1 MQSSRCGLLDLVE
14 VPRGLSYFHSYY
26 KFILN
31 VLEKII
37 KMYSTFFAVIQV
49 SIGEIDRNSLK
60 AKIMKPLFGLIS
72 FVLGCLWD
80 WT

>member
-1 MQSSRCGLLDLVE
+1 
-14 VPRGLSYFHSYY
+14 
-26 KFILN
+26 
-31 VLEKII
+31 
-37 KMYSTFFAVIQV
+37 MYSTFFAVIQV

-80 WT
+80 WTRCFILSFGGKEHF

>member
-1 MQSSRCGLLDLVE
+1 
-14 VPRGLSYFHSYY
+14 
-26 KFILN
+26 
-31 VLEKII
+31 
-37 KMYSTFFAVIQV
+37 MYSTFFAVIQV